1 LFGRAV
7 RRHLCSALRFSFPC
21 SAENLD
27 EMGIFVSLAGTGKTY
42 TFSNSVLLHL
52 VYAMLTYKQKID
64 LHSTVA
70 GL

>member
-1 LFGRAV
+1 MRECSV
-7 RRHLCSALRFSFPC
+7 RCELPVADVACA
-21 SAENLD
+21 AENLD

-42 TFSNSVLLHL
+42 MFSNSVLLHL